1 MSENST
7 LQYMHQD
14 HLTGTSLMTDADG
27 DQIDTT
33 MKYYPYGGTRA
44 GDVPVDKLFTGQRLD
59 GTGLY
64 YYGARYYDPTIGR
77 FISPDTIVPDPASPQ
92 SFNRY
97 SYCLNNPLKYTDPS
111 GQTVY
116 IEGINVLDIPNA
128 LNYYDPRW
136 FASIKETNKDTYFL
150 KEYKAYNELRGIAQE
165 LIQVL
170 EDSDRIIKIVENDID
185 ANAQSIGG
193 LIEISP
199 SRLKDVKDAAASMAH
214 EFFHQLVDIRGVDDN
229 NSRYEEA
236 CAWSYHAAVDKAL
249 GKGFPND
256 TSVFIDHMIPS
267 MSDAEVDRFL
277 RQWYWGAFHPDYAIL
292 ALYPGGGGGYFKMKN
307 LYVQYYP
314 EKSNK

>member
-1 MSENST
+1 
-7 LQYMHQD
+7 
-14 HLTGTSLMTDADG
+14 MTDADG

-44 GDVPVDKLFTGQRLD
+44 GDVPIDKLFTGQRLD

-64 YYGARYYDPTIGR
+64 YYGARYYDPLIGR
-77 FISPDTIVPDPASPQ
+77 FISADTIVPNPASPQ

-97 SYCLNNPLKYTDPS
+97 SYCLNNPLRYTDPS

-116 IEGINVLDIPNA
+116 IEGINVECIPDA

-136 FASIKETNKDTYFL
+136 LSYIQGTNFL
-150 KEYKAYNELRGIAQE
+150 KEYKAYNELRGITQE

-170 EDSDRIIKIVENDID
+170 EDSNRAIKIVEKDID

-199 SRLKDVKDAAASMAH
+199 SRLKDVKDAAATMCH
-214 EFFHQLVDIRGVDDN
+214 EFFHQIVDIKGFNDN
-229 NSRYEEA
+229 TSRYEEA

-256 TSVFIDHMIPS
+256 TFVFIDHMTPS
-267 MSDAEVDRFL
+267 MADAEVDRFL
-277 RQWYWGAFHPDYAIL
+277 RQWYWGAFHPNYAVL
-292 ALYPGGGGGYFKMKN
+292 ALYPGDPGYYVMKD

-314 EKSNK
+314 EKSND